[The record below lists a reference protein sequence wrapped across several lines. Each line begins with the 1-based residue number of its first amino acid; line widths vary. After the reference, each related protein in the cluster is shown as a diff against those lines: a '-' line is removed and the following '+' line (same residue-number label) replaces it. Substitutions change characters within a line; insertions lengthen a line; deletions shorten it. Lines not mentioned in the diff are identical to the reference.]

1 MPLEGNTGV
10 SSKMQCG
17 RGDCGDGKGRCNDCT
32 TYEQNGVAEA
42 ES

>member
-1 MPLEGNTGV
+1 M
-10 SSKMQCG
+10 KRG
-17 RGDCGDGKGRCNDCT
+17 RDDCGDGKGRCNDCA